1 MYRDSE
7 KELDKIFMSYNKIL
21 LRFKSLNIKTKNGK
35 EITHKD
41 LRKAISVMVKKHPT
55 CRWQSE
61 KIRSKKYYIL
71 FEGYLW
77 LMYVYFQ
84 SEKNQIEAD
93 IDFFEMRI
101 KEYEKK
107 KYKNMVIR

>member
-61 KIRSKKYYIL
+61 KIRSKKYYISISNKRKK
-71 FEGYLW
+71 FA
-77 LMYVYFQ
+77 M
-84 SEKNQIEAD
+84 EKAYKSIIE
-93 IDFFEMRI
+93 
-101 KEYEKK
+101 KEKA
-107 KYKNMVIR
+107 I